1 MMKDKGSI
9 LKRLAIF
16 LIVLV
21 LVAGGA
27 IFIKKKKE
35 ALKKVPPP
43 EKSPLLVRAELPKE
57 GSFPMTRK
65 YLGTIVSKVSAEIS
79 PRISGR
85 IFEIRVREGKRVK
98 KGELLAVIDD
108 REIRD
113 KIDELRAR
121 LFAAGTEFQT
131 QRAIFERDKRLFRAK
146 AISKEQLD
154 ISRARKDAARAQVI
168 SLKKALD
175 IQEIELTY
183 ARLFAPFDGII
194 TKRYQDPGDL
204 AVPGRP
210 VLSMEAPQ
218 RGYYVSIKIP
228 QTEIPFMKKG
238 DKVLLSLEGRKGS
251 KNPSID
257 QQRIEAIISRVH
269 PAVTTGTLG
278 EVEVDVSSRPFG
290 LPTGAT
296 VTAEIVTG
304 MAVGKRVPVRALLE
318 NVDSTFVFLVDREK
332 TIHVKRVLPI
342 YKNGQFAVLE
352 KGAIP
357 EGYLVVVAQESALL
371 RLHEGERVR
380 IYSKKEGM

>member
-21 LVAGGA
+21 LIAGGA

-35 ALKKVPPP
+35 AFKKVPPP
-43 EKSPLLVRAELPKE
+43 KKSPLLVHAELPKE

-108 REIRD
+108 REIRN
-113 KIDELRAR
+113 KIDDLRAR
-121 LFAAGTEFQT
+121 LFAAKTEFQT
-131 QRAIFERDKRLFRAK
+131 QRAIFERDKRLFQAR
-146 AISKEQLD
+146 AISKEELD

-175 IQEIELTY
+175 TQEIELTY

-210 VLSMEAPQ
+210 VLSMEASQ

-228 QTEIPFMKKG
+228 QTEIPLMKKG
-238 DKVLLSLEGRKGS
+238 DKVLLSLEGSKS
-251 KNPSID
+251 TKNP
-257 QQRIEAIISRVH
+257 QRIEAIISRVH

-278 EVEVDVSSRPFG
+278 EVEVDVGSRPFG

-296 VTAEIVTG
+296 VTAEIVMG

-342 YKNGQFAVLE
+342 YKNGQFAVLK